1 MSAALVTGG
10 AGFIGSHIAEELSR
24 KGFNV
29 RILDN
34 FSTGKKENLQGI
46 KAELIKGDIRDFST
60 VKKAMKDIDYVF
72 HEGAFVYVT
81 KSIENPI
88 LTNEIN
94 VNGTLNVLVAARDS
108 GCKKLVFASSSS
120 VYGNTGKLPIKE
132 TFPLNPASPYAVAK
146 MVGEQYSR
154 VFYENYGLESVCL
167 RYFNVYGPRQDP
179 NSEYAAV
186 IPKFIHL
193 TKQGK
198 PPVIFGDGE
207 QTRDFIFVKDVV
219 QANMLSMKFKG
230 FGIFNVGSG
239 ASITINELA
248 EKIGYVLNNEI
259 KPIHAESRKGD
270 ARNSLS
276 DITNAK
282 KLLGLKPAYSID
294 SGLKETI

>member
-24 KGFNV
+24 KGFSV

-34 FSTGKKENLQGI
+34 FSTGKKENLEGI

-81 KSIENPI
+81 KSIEDPL

-94 VNGTLNVLVAARDS
+94 VSGTLNVLVAARDS
-108 GCKKLVFASSSS
+108 GCKKTVFASSSS
-120 VYGNTGKLPIKE
+120 VYGNTGKVPIKE
-132 TFPLNPASPYAVAK
+132 TFPLNPASPYAVTK
-146 MVGEQYSR
+146 MVGEQYCR

-193 TKQGK
+193 IKQNK
-198 PPVIFGDGE
+198 PPVIFGDGN

-219 QANMLSMKFKG
+219 QANTLSMKFKG

-239 ASITINELA
+239 TSITINELA
-248 EKIGYVLNNEI
+248 EKIGYTLNKKI
-259 KPIHAESRKGD
+259 KPVHAESRKGD
-270 ARNSLS
+270 VRDSLS
-276 DITNAK
+276 DIENAK
-282 KLLGLKPAYSID
+282 KMLGLKPAYSIE

>member
-1 MSAALVTGG
+1 MSTALVTGG

-24 KGFNV
+24 KGFNL

-34 FSTGKKENLQGI
+34 FSTGKKENLQDI
-46 KAELIKGDIRDFST
+46 KAELTKGDIKDFSI

-81 KSIENPI
+81 KSIENPL

-108 GCKKLVFASSSS
+108 GCKKIVFASSSS

-132 TFPLNPASPYAVAK
+132 NFSLNPASPYAVTK

-179 NSEYAAV
+179 NSEYSAV

-193 TKQGK
+193 IKQNK

-219 QANMLSMKFKG
+219 QANMLSMKYKG

-239 ASITINELA
+239 TSITINELA
-248 EKIGYVLNNEI
+248 EKIGYVLNNKI
-259 KPIHAESRKGD
+259 KPVHAESRKGD